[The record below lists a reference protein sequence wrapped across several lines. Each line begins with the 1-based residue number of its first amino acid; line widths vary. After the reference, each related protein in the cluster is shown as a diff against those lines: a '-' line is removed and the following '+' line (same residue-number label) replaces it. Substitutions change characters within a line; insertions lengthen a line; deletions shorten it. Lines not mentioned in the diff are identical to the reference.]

1 MGPESTAEL
10 LAMIV
15 RSTPVTREQDHLRV
29 IVDSNP
35 KVPDR
40 TEALLSGETAAVAR
54 ALSRTARNL
63 ERAGAEVIGMPCNTA
78 HAFIEDIRASVDVP
92 VLDMIEEAARRALRE
107 FGSGTVIGVLA
118 TNGTHK
124 AGLFE
129 AALTAHGLVPVV
141 PASREVQQGVM
152 DALQG
157 VKLRGVTEE
166 ARQALAIA
174 VADLVE
180 QGTAVGLIAGC
191 TEVSLVFNC
200 FPPDLPWLDPL
211 QVLAEAMVREGLNG
225 VSGGGP

>member
-1 MGPESTAEL
+1 L
-10 LAMIV
+10 
-15 RSTPVTREQDHLRV
+15 
-29 IVDSNP
+29 
-35 KVPDR
+35 
-40 TEALLSGETAAVAR
+40 
-54 ALSRTARNL
+54 
-63 ERAGAEVIGMPCNTA
+63 
-78 HAFIEDIRASVDVP
+78 
-92 VLDMIEEAARRALRE
+92 
-107 FGSGTVIGVLA
+107 IGVLA